1 MSDPVRALGGDWRN
15 LGAEERYAFPPDW
28 SVREYRLAEM
38 RELSDPEVAARLQA
52 PFPYRS
58 ASATLE
64 GLARGKRGA
73 LILFDDLSR
82 WTPAYKLAPPLVWLL
97 ERSGI
102 EPSRIRFL
110 AAVGSHRALSREEM
124 AHKLGRDILSRYR
137 ALNHDCFRED
147 APLLGMGRYGT
158 PLRLAREVVEAE
170 LVIGLGMLSK
180 HGFAHVSGGSK
191 IILPGVAHVDT
202 IRANHRSSQGG
213 RFEPEELRGDE
224 EETLYGPIRTE
235 MNQAAAMLMERTEVV
250 VINAVLSRE
259 RGVAELAIGDPL
271 AVLREQAEPLLRRYE
286 VGFQRAEKA
295 DIGVFRVDSLD
306 PLQFYKGL
314 AEPGEVCEHRIVV
327 GDFSDRFF
335 YQGQR
340 HGSFAEHQRHLASL
354 GPLPNP
360 PLRQTLADPGSVF
373 LCSPNLDQVSARSF
387 NPSFYVAP
395 DWDALLAELRRELG
409 PGRRAAFFHD
419 SYLQVLKAV

>member
-1 MSDPVRALGGDWRN
+1 MG
-15 LGAEERYAFPPDW
+15 
-28 SVREYRLAEM
+28 
-38 RELSDPEVAARLQA
+38 
-52 PFPYRS
+52 
-58 ASATLE
+58 
-64 GLARGKRGA
+64 
-73 LILFDDLSR
+73 
-82 WTPAYKLAPPLVWLL
+82 
-97 ERSGI
+97 
-102 EPSRIRFL
+102 
-110 AAVGSHRALSREEM
+110 
-124 AHKLGRDILSRYR
+124 HKLGRDILSRYR
-137 ALNHDCFRED
+137 VSNHDRFSDEVVE
-147 APLLGMGRYGT
+147 LGTGRYGT

-191 IILPGVAHVDT
+191 ILLPGVAHVDT
-202 IRANHRSSQGG
+202 IRANHRSAQGG
-213 RFEPEELRGDE
+213 RFQPEELRGDE
-224 EETLYGPIRTE
+224 EETRYGPIRAE
-235 MNQAAAMLMERTEVV
+235 MNQAAAMLLERTEVV

-259 RGVAELAIGDPL
+259 RGIAELAIGDPL

-286 VGFQRAEKA
+286 VGFRRADKT

-314 AEPGEVCEHRIVV
+314 AEPGEVCDHCIVA

-340 HGSFAEHQRHLASL
+340 HGSFAEHRRYLAGL

-360 PLRQTLADPGSVF
+360 PLSEALADPSTIF
-373 LCSPNLDQVSARSF
+373 LCSPHLDRVSARSF

-419 SYLQVLKAV
+419 SYLQVLRLS